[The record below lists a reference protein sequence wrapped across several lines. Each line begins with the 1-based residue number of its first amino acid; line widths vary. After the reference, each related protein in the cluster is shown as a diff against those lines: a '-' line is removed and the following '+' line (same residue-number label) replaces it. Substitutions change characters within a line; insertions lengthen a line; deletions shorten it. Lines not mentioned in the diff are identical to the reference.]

1 MKKIILLASLTLS
14 ACGVISEKVVQDSTL
29 QNKTAFAYGVDAAD
43 VKIIRRSGGVT
54 DVKWTADVSGETVT
68 CYMTSAVVISS
79 DAICS
84 KGKQLKRSCNA
95 LLAAAGKCEK

>member
-43 VKIIRRSGGVT
+43 VKIVGRSGGVAE
-54 DVKWTADVSGETVT
+54 VNWTAEVNGETVT
-68 CYMTSAVVISS
+68 CYMGTAVVINS
-79 DAICS
+79 DALCS